1 MDIANQNELL
11 IAGHIIIM
19 YFYEVFF
26 LLILSK
32 ALSTMDVH
40 VLNQYIIFI
49 AVSPM

>member
-40 VLNQYIIFI
+40 VLNHYIIFI